1 MERVIGWQR
10 AARTT
15 AVVALLLTVTVLA
28 VRAMGS
34 EILLAVL
41 RWTDTFVRSPGLG
54 GLAAAGA
61 AVVAFGQWRR
71 QERSEARGRRD
82 RATAGRDARRDQQW
96 WEVYRLVRGDR
107 RPGSSPSTAQDE
119 RLLQQLS
126 ADAETELQVRAAAVL
141 IASYARPAP
150 PEDDEG
156 APHVG

>member
-1 MERVIGWQR
+1 MARIIGRQR
-10 AARTT
+10 AARIAAVGALPLT
-15 AVVALLLTVTVLA
+15 ATVITV
-28 VRAMGS
+28 RTGGS
-34 EILLAVL
+34 DVLLAVL

-71 QERSEARGRRD
+71 QERSEARGRHD
-82 RATAGRDARRDQQW
+82 RATAERDARRDQQW

-126 ADAETELQVRAAAVL
+126 ADAETELQVTAAAAL